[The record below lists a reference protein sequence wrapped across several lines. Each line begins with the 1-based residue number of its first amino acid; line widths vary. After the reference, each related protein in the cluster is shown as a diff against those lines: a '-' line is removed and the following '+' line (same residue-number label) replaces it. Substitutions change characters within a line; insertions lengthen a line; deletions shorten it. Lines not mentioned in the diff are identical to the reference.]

1 MHKKRFTND
10 RRSWAD
16 SILETKKGATIVGII
31 AIICGAFFALTTCVN
46 DPIPHSEA
54 VAYSGVFQEY
64 EVWDNSR
71 TIIFAD
77 GSSYEVYPHT
87 ETGEFADAMGSLQK
101 GTRLDLLVN
110 PNSGYVVEIKA
121 GAREL
126 LNFEESQAAIDAYDN
141 GYIGIGVFVCF
152 AGVFLIVYG
161 FVSSDHKKKEKS
173 KQKKK
178 ARRRASG
185 AEDLPLRNADR
196 TGKAKILLK
205 ARAEDYEICYRRI
218 KSVNELVINGVVYDE
233 IAGVIEF
240 PHNLSAV
247 VDGHTVEAG
256 LSEDSYSYI
265 MFDGQCLANKRRLI

>member
-1 MHKKRFTND
+1 MKGRKFTD
-10 RRSWAD
+10 RRTWAD
-16 SILETKKGATIVGII
+16 AVLESKNGAIIVGII
-31 AIICGAFFALTTCVN
+31 AIVFGVFFALTTVQN
-46 DPIPHSEA
+46 NPIPRSEA

-87 ETGEFADAMGSLQK
+87 ETEEFADTMRTLPK
-101 GTRLDLLVN
+101 GTKLYLLVN
-110 PNSGYVVEIKA
+110 PNSGYVVEIRA
-121 GAREL
+121 GSREL

-178 ARRRASG
+178 VRRLASG

-196 TGKAKILLK
+196 DVKAKILLK

-233 IAGVIEF
+233 IKGVMEF
-240 PHNLSAV
+240 SHNLSAV
-247 VDGHTVEAG
+247 VDGHTIEAG
-256 LSEDSYSYI
+256 LSEDCYSYI
-265 MFDGQCLANKRRLI
+265 MFDGQCLANKQRWI